1 MNWRRHKMARRGRS
15 FSIEERLY
23 TMSDKVIIK
32 RLLRYAKPFVWQLV
46 VVFILMIITVGA
58 GLVEPFIIGE
68 SVDILS
74 ADTIDVKMLII
85 YLSIFGG
92 SIAINAV
99 VTFYQV
105 VMLQKIGQSIVF
117 NIREEVF
124 VHIENQDIEYHN
136 KKPTGT
142 LVTRVTNDTNTLN
155 EMYTSVIINVIR
167 NVLML
172 IGIIVAMGWINYRQ
186 AGNFNL
192 TLMAMA
198 VMPFVAIASFIFRR
212 HSRKAYRL
220 VRKNLAAVNAF
231 LSEHLSGMR
240 IIQIFNQEKRKFK
253 EFFHKNTDL
262 KNSYMKQLI
271 IFGIYRP
278 TIYFFYIG
286 ATILV
291 YYFGGVQAISGVLTV
306 GFLVAFVQYI
316 RRFFEPIQ
324 QLAEQFNILQAAFA
338 ASERIFGVLDEQPKV
353 IDREGAVNLEHIKGD
368 IEFKNVWFAYN
379 EGEWILKDVSFKVI
393 AKESVAFVGATGAG
407 KTTILS
413 LIVRNYDIQK
423 GQILIDGIDI
433 LKIKISSLR
442 SFIGQMLQEVFMF
455 SGTIASN
462 IKLKDNTITDEEMV
476 EAATYVNADKF
487 VGRLDNEYEE
497 KVRERGNNFSS
508 GQRQLLSFSR
518 TLVHKPSVMILDEA
532 TANIDTETEQLI
544 QDSLTKM
551 MSIGTMLIVA
561 HRLSTIQ
568 HVNQII
574 VLHKGEIIEKGNHQA
589 LLKQKGM
596 YYDLYKLQYQGK
608 PM

>member
-1 MNWRRHKMARRGRS
+1 MARRKLP
-15 FSIEERLY
+15 SIEDRKY

-32 RLLRYAKPFVWQLV
+32 RLMNYAKPYTLR
-46 VVFILMIITVGA
+46 FIAVLLLMIITVLV
-58 GLVEPFIIGE
+58 GLLEPFIIGE
-68 SVDILS
+68 SIDLLT
-74 ADTIDVKMLII
+74 ADTVDVNKFIL
-85 YLSIFGG
+85 YLSIFGI
-92 SIAINAV
+92 SILISAF

-105 VMLQKIGQSIVF
+105 LMLQRIGQSIVY

-124 VHIENQDIEYHN
+124 THLEKQDIDYHN

-155 EMYTSVIINVIR
+155 QMYTSVIINVIR
-167 NVLML
+167 DVLML
-172 IGIIVAMGWINYRQ
+172 IGIIIAMGFINYRQ
-186 AGNFNL
+186 AGNFKL
-192 TLMAMA
+192 TFIAMA
-198 VMPFVAIASFIFRR
+198 VMPFVMVASFIFRR
-212 HSRKAYRL
+212 FSRKAYRL
-220 VRKNLAAVNAF
+220 VRKRLALVNAF
-231 LSEHLSGMR
+231 LSEHLSGMK
-240 IIQIFNQEKRKFK
+240 IIQIFNQENRKYE
-253 EFFHKNTDL
+253 EFHDKNNDL
-262 KNSYMKQLI
+262 RKAYMKQLF
-271 IFGIYRP
+271 IFGVYRP
-278 TIYFFYIG
+278 TVYLFYIG
-286 ATILV
+286 AMILI
-291 YYFGGVQAISGVLTV
+291 YYFGGLQAISGIITV
-306 GFLVAFVQYI
+306 GFLVAFVSYI

-338 ASERIFGVLDEQPKV
+338 SSERIFGILDDKPQVVDESDA
-353 IDREGAVNLEHIKGD
+353 ITLEDIKGD
-368 IEFKNVWFAYN
+368 IEFRNVWFSYI
-379 EGEWILKDVSFKVI
+379 EGEWILKDVSFKVN

-433 LKIKISSLR
+433 KRIKISSLR

-462 IKLKDNTITDEEMV
+462 IKLKEDSITDSEMK
-476 EAATYVNADKF
+476 ESANYVNADKF
-487 VGRLDNEYEE
+487 INKLDNNYEE

-544 QDSLTKM
+544 QESLKKM
-551 MSIGTMLIVA
+551 MTIGTMLIVA

-568 HVNQII
+568 HVDQII
-574 VLHKGEIIEKGNHQA
+574 VLHKGEIVERGNHQT

-596 YYDLYKLQYQGK
+596 YYDLYKLQYQEK
-608 PM
+608 AV

>member
-1 MNWRRHKMARRGRS
+1 MAKNRS
-15 FSIEERLY
+15 DSIEDRKF
-23 TMSDKVIIK
+23 TMTDKVIIK
-32 RLLRYAKPFVWQLV
+32 RLMNYAKPYTLQFLFVL
-46 VVFILMIITVGA
+46 FLMIITVLV
-58 GLVEPFIIGE
+58 GLLEPFIIGE
-68 SVDILS
+68 SIDLLTADI
-74 ADTIDVKMLII
+74 IDVHQFII
-85 YLSIFGG
+85 YLVIFASSIFI
-92 SIAINAV
+92 SAF

-105 VMLQKIGQSIVF
+105 IMLQKIGQSIVY

-124 VHIENQDIEYHN
+124 DHLEEQDIDYHN

-155 EMYTSVIINVIR
+155 QMYTSVIINVIR

-172 IGIIVAMGWINYRQ
+172 LGIVVAMGYINYRQ
-186 AGNFNL
+186 TGNFEL
-192 TLMAMA
+192 TLIAMA
-198 VMPFVAIASFIFRR
+198 VMPFVMVASFIFRKF
-212 HSRKAYRL
+212 SRKAYRL
-220 VRKNLAAVNAF
+220 VRKRLAAVNAF
-231 LSEHLSGMR
+231 LSEHLSGMK
-240 IIQIFNQEKRKFK
+240 IIQIFNQEQRKYK
-253 EFFHKNTDL
+253 EFHDKNNDL
-262 KNSYMKQLI
+262 RRAYMKELF
-271 IFGIYRP
+271 IFGVYRP
-278 TIYFFYIG
+278 TIYMFYIG
-286 ATILV
+286 AMILI
-291 YYFGGVQAISGVLTV
+291 YYYGGLQAISGVITV

-338 ASERIFGVLDEQPKV
+338 SSERIFGILDDLPQVVDEEDA
-353 IDREGAVNLEHIKGD
+353 ITLEGFKGD
-368 IEFKNVWFAYN
+368 IEFRNVWFSYI
-379 EGEWILKDVSFKVI
+379 EGEWILKDVSFKVK

-433 LKIKISSLR
+433 RRIKISSLR
-442 SFIGQMLQEVFMF
+442 SYIGQMLQEVFMF

-462 IKLKDNTITDEEMV
+462 IKLKEDSITDEEMI
-476 EAATYVNADKF
+476 ESAKYVNADKF
-487 VGRLDNEYEE
+487 INKLEHKYEE

-544 QDSLTKM
+544 QDSLKKM
-551 MSIGTMLIVA
+551 MTIGTMLIVA

-568 HVNQII
+568 HVDQIV
-574 VLHKGEIIEKGNHQA
+574 VLHKGEIIERGNHQA

-608 PM
+608 LE

>member
-1 MNWRRHKMARRGRS
+1 MSKGRGIS
-15 FSIEERLY
+15 LEERQH

-32 RLLRYAKPFVWQLV
+32 RLLTYAKPYSLRFLGVLM
-46 VVFILMIITVGA
+46 LMIITVLV
-58 GLVEPFIIGE
+58 GLLEPFIIGE

-74 ADTIDVKMLII
+74 ADTVDTKMLII
-85 YLSIFGG
+85 YLGIFGLSIF
-92 SIAINAV
+92 INAF
-99 VTFYQV
+99 VTYYQV
-105 VMLQKIGQSIVF
+105 LMLQRIGQSIVY

-124 VHIENQDIEYHN
+124 THLEKQDIDYHN

-155 EMYTSVIINVIR
+155 EMYTSVIVNVIR

-172 IGIIVAMGWINYRQ
+172 VGIIIAMGWMNYRQ

-192 TLMAMA
+192 TLIAMG
-198 VMPFVAIASFIFRR
+198 VMPFVMVASLIFRKY
-212 HSRKAYRL
+212 SRKAYRL

-231 LSEHLSGMR
+231 LSEHLSGMK
-240 IIQIFNQEKRKFK
+240 IIQIFNQQKQKFS
-253 EFFHKNTDL
+253 EFNDKNNDL
-262 KNSYMKQLI
+262 RRSYMKQLV

-278 TIYFFYIG
+278 TVYLFYIG
-286 ATILV
+286 ATILI
-291 YYFGGVQAISGVLTV
+291 YYYGGIQAINGIITV

-324 QLAEQFNILQAAFA
+324 QLAEQFNVLQSAFA
-338 ASERIFGVLDEQPKV
+338 SSERIFGILDEQPQV
-353 IDREGAVNLEHIKGD
+353 VDGEDAVELEHIKGE
-368 IEFKNVWFAYN
+368 IEFKNVWFSYI
-379 EGEWILKDVSFKVI
+379 EGEWILKDVSFKVN

-433 LKIKISSLR
+433 KHIKISSLR

-462 IKLKDNTITDEEMV
+462 IKLREDSITNEEMV
-476 EAATYVNADKF
+476 EAATYVNANRFID
-487 VGRLDNEYEE
+487 RLDNRYDEQ
-497 KVRERGNNFSS
+497 VRERGNNFSS

-544 QDSLTKM
+544 QDSLAKM
-551 MSIGTMLIVA
+551 MTIGTMLIVA

-568 HVNQII
+568 HVDQII
-574 VLHKGEIIEKGNHQA
+574 VLHKGEIIEKGNHQT

-596 YYDLYKLQYQGK
+596 YYDLYKLQYQEK
-608 PM
+608 PSA

>member
-1 MNWRRHKMARRGRS
+1 MARRGRS
-15 FSIEERLY
+15 VSIEERQY
-23 TMSDKVIIK
+23 TMSDKVIIR
-32 RLLRYAKPFVWQLV
+32 RLLKYAKPFVWQLV

-58 GLVEPFIIGE
+58 GLLEPFIIGE

-74 ADTIDVKMLII
+74 ADNIDVKLLVI

-92 SIAINAV
+92 SIIINAI

-105 VMLQKIGQSIVF
+105 VLLQKIGQSIVF

-124 VHIENQDIEYHN
+124 IHIENQDIEYHN

-198 VMPFVAIASFIFRR
+198 VMPFVAVASVVFRK

-231 LSEHLSGMR
+231 LSEHLSGMK

-253 EFFHKNTDL
+253 EFFGKNTDL

-291 YYFGGVQAISGVLTV
+291 YYFGGIQAISGVLTV

-324 QLAEQFNILQAAFA
+324 QLAEQFNVLQAAFA

-353 IDREGAVNLEHIKGD
+353 IDHEDAIELEHINGE
-368 IEFKNVWFAYN
+368 IEFKHVWFAYN
-379 EGEWILKDVSFKVI
+379 EDEWILKDVSFKVN

-442 SFIGQMLQEVFMF
+442 SFVGQMLQEVFMF

-462 IKLKDNTITDEEMV
+462 IKLRDNTITDEDMI
-476 EAATYVNADKF
+476 EAATYVNANKF
-487 VGRLDNEYEE
+487 IGRLDNGYEE

-568 HVNQII
+568 HVDQII
-574 VLHKGEIIEKGNHQA
+574 VLHKGKIIEKGNHQA

-608 PM
+608 PLS

>member
-1 MNWRRHKMARRGRS
+1 MARNNTE
-15 FSIEERLY
+15 SIEDRKY

-32 RLLRYAKPFVWQLV
+32 RLMNYAKPYLLQFLLV
-46 VVFILMIITVGA
+46 LFLMIITVLV

-68 SVDILS
+68 SVDLLT
-74 ADTIDVKMLII
+74 ADTIDTHQFII
-85 YLSIFGG
+85 YLVIFGASIF
-92 SIAINAV
+92 INAF

-105 VMLQKIGQSIVF
+105 LMLQKIGQSIVY

-124 VHIENQDIEYHN
+124 NHLEEQDIDYHN

-155 EMYTSVIINVIR
+155 QMYTSVIINVIR

-172 IGIIVAMGWINYRQ
+172 IGIIIAMGFINYRQ

-192 TLMAMA
+192 TFMAMA
-198 VMPFVAIASFIFRR
+198 VMPFVMVASFIFRR
-212 HSRKAYRL
+212 YSRKAYRL
-220 VRKNLAAVNAF
+220 VRKRLAAVNAF
-231 LSEHLSGMR
+231 LSEHLAGMK
-240 IIQIFNQEKRKFK
+240 IIQIFNQEQRKYE
-253 EFFHKNTDL
+253 EFYSKNNDL
-262 KNSYMKQLI
+262 RQAFMKQLF

-278 TIYFFYIG
+278 TVYLFYIG
-286 ATILV
+286 AMILI
-291 YYFGGVQAISGVLTV
+291 YYFGGLQAISGVITV

-338 ASERIFGVLDEQPKV
+338 SSERIFGILDDIPQVVDEEDA
-353 IDREGAVNLEHIKGD
+353 IALENIKGT
-368 IEFKNVWFAYN
+368 IEFRNVWFSYI
-379 EGEWILKDVSFKVI
+379 EGEWILKDVSFKVN

-433 LKIKISSLR
+433 KRIKISSLR

-462 IKLKDNTITDEEMV
+462 IKLREETITDEEMI
-476 EAATYVNADKF
+476 ESANYVNADKF
-487 VGRLDNEYEE
+487 IDRLDHKYEE

-544 QDSLTKM
+544 QDSLKKM
-551 MSIGTMLIVA
+551 MTIGTMLIVA

-568 HVNQII
+568 HVDQII
-574 VLHKGEIIEKGNHQA
+574 VLHKGEIVERGNHQA
-589 LLKQKGM
+589 LLRQKGM
-596 YYDLYKLQYQGK
+596 YYDLYKLQYQDKSGNHILD
-608 PM
+608 

>member
-1 MNWRRHKMARRGRS
+1 MAKNKKS
-15 FSIEERLY
+15 FSEEERKY
-23 TMSDKVIIK
+23 TMSDKVIIR
-32 RLLRYAKPFVWQLV
+32 RLMEYAKPYIGRFVI
-46 VVFILMIITVGA
+46 VFILMVITVLV
-58 GLVEPFIIGE
+58 GLLEPFIIGE
-68 SVDILS
+68 SIDILS
-74 ADTIDVKMLII
+74 ADQIDTKMLIT

-92 SIAINAV
+92 SILVNAFI
-99 VTFYQV
+99 TYYQV
-105 VMLQKIGQSIVF
+105 LMLQKIGQSIVY

-124 VHIENQDIEYHN
+124 IHLENQDIDYHN

-142 LVTRVTNDTNTLN
+142 LVTSVTNDTNTLN
-155 EMYTSVIINVIR
+155 QMYTSVIINVFR
-167 NVLML
+167 NILML
-172 IGIIVAMGWINYRQ
+172 IGIVIAMGLINYRQ
-186 AGNFNL
+186 AGNLKL
-192 TLMAMA
+192 TFIAMA
-198 VMPFVAIASFIFRR
+198 VMPLVMIASFVFRKY
-212 HSRKAYRL
+212 SRKVYRL
-220 VRKNLAAVNAF
+220 VRKNLASVNAF
-231 LSEHLSGMR
+231 LSEHLAGMK
-240 IIQIFNQEKRKFK
+240 IIQIFNQEDRKYD
-253 EFFHKNTDL
+253 EFYWKNNDL
-262 KNSYMKQLI
+262 KNSYMKQLL

-286 ATILV
+286 ATVLI
-291 YYFGGVQAISGVLTV
+291 YYFGGIQAIAGVITV

-338 ASERIFGVLDEQPKV
+338 SSERIFGILDDKPTV
-353 IDREGAVNLEHIKGD
+353 IDSEDAISLENIKGE
-368 IEFKNVWFAYN
+368 IEFKNVWFSYIDN
-379 EGEWILKDVSFKVI
+379 EWILKNVSFKVK
-393 AKESVAFVGATGAG
+393 AKNSVAFVGATGAG

-433 LKIKISSLR
+433 KKIKISSLR
-442 SFIGQMLQEVFMF
+442 SFVGQMLQEVFMF

-462 IKLKDNTITDEEMV
+462 IKLREDSILDDEMI

-487 VGRLDNEYEE
+487 INKLDNGYNEL
-497 KVRERGNNFSS
+497 VRERGNNFSS

-544 QDSLTKM
+544 QDSLKKM

-568 HVNQII
+568 HVDQII
-574 VLHKGEIIEKGNHQA
+574 VLSKGEIVEKGNHQE

-596 YYDLYKLQYQGK
+596 YYDLYKLQYQDIK
-608 PM
+608 A

>member
-1 MNWRRHKMARRGRS
+1 MARQGKS
-15 FSIEERLY
+15 FSIEERQY
-23 TMSDKVIIK
+23 TMSDIVITK
-32 RLLRYAKPFVWQLV
+32 RLLRYAKPYTWKFV
-46 VVFILMIITVGA
+46 VVLLLMMITVGA
-58 GLVEPFIIGE
+58 GLLEPFIIGK
-68 SVDILS
+68 SVDIIS
-74 ADTIDVKMLII
+74 ADTVDAKWLTI
-85 YLSIFGG
+85 YLSIFGA
-92 SIAINAV
+92 SILINAL

-105 VMLQKIGQSIVF
+105 VMLQKIGQSIIY

-124 VHIENQDIEYHN
+124 AHIETQDIDYHN

-142 LVTRVTNDTNTLN
+142 LVTRVSNDTNTLN
-155 EMYTSVIINVIR
+155 QMYTSVIINVIR

-172 IGIIVAMGWINYRQ
+172 VGIVIAMGWYNYSQ
-186 AGNFNL
+186 AGNINL

-198 VMPFVAIASFIFRR
+198 VMPVVAIASFIFRR
-212 HSRKAYRL
+212 FSRKAYRL

-231 LSEHLSGMR
+231 LSEHLSGMK

-253 EFFHKNTDL
+253 EFTKRNTDL

-278 TIYFFYIG
+278 TVYMFYIG

-291 YYFGGVQAISGVLTV
+291 YYFGGIQAISGVFSV
-306 GFLVAFVQYI
+306 GFIVAFVQYI

-338 ASERIFGVLDEQPKV
+338 AGERIFGVLDVKPTV
-353 IDREGAVNLEHIKGD
+353 IDSEDSITMDQIKGE

-379 EGEWILKDVSFKVI
+379 EGEWILKDVSFKVD

-433 LKIKISSLR
+433 KKIKISSLR
-442 SFIGQMLQEVFMF
+442 TFIGQMLQEVFMF

-462 IKLKDNTITDEEMV
+462 IKLRDNEITDEEMIQ
-476 EAATYVNADKF
+476 AATYVNANKF
-487 VGRLDNEYEE
+487 IGRLDNKYEE

-544 QDSLTKM
+544 QNSLTKM
-551 MSIGTMLIVA
+551 MTIGTMLIVA

-568 HVNQII
+568 HVDQII
-574 VLHKGEIIEKGNHQA
+574 VLHKGEIIEKGNHQE

-596 YYDLYKLQYQGK
+596 YYDLYKLQYQDK
-608 PM
+608 PLS

>member
-1 MNWRRHKMARRGRS
+1 MARGDS
-15 FSIEERLY
+15 FSSIEDRKY
-23 TMSDKVIIK
+23 TMNDKVIIK
-32 RLLRYAKPFVWQLV
+32 RLMAYAKPYAFRFVIVLL
-46 VVFILMIITVGA
+46 LMVITVIV
-58 GLVEPFIIGE
+58 GLLEPFIIGE

-74 ADTIDVKMLII
+74 ADNIETNKLII

-92 SIAINAV
+92 SIVINAF
-99 VTFYQV
+99 VTYYQV
-105 VMLQKIGQSIVF
+105 IMLQRIGQSIVY

-124 VHIENQDIEYHN
+124 NHLENQDIDYHN

-155 EMYTSVIINVIR
+155 QMYTSVIINVIQ

-172 IGIIVAMGWINYRQ
+172 VGIIIAMGLLNYRQ
-186 AGNFNL
+186 TGNIKL
-192 TLMAMA
+192 TLIAMA
-198 VMPFVAIASFIFRR
+198 VMPFVTIASFIFRKF
-212 HSRKAYRL
+212 SRRAYRL
-220 VRKNLAAVNAF
+220 VRKRLALVNAF
-231 LSEHLSGMR
+231 LSEHLSGMK
-240 IIQIFNQEKRKFK
+240 IIQIFNQEKRKYK
-253 EFFHKNTDL
+253 EFYNKNNDL
-262 KNSYMKQLI
+262 RKAYMKQLV

-286 ATILV
+286 ATILI
-291 YYFGGVQAISGVLTV
+291 YYYGGLQAISGLITV

-316 RRFFEPIQ
+316 RRFFQPIQ

-338 ASERIFGVLDEQPKV
+338 SSERIFGILDDKPQIV
-353 IDREGAVNLEHIKGD
+353 DTEGAIELNHIKGD
-368 IEFKNVWFAYN
+368 IEFKNVWFSYI
-379 EGEWILKDVSFKVI
+379 EGEWILKDVSFKVN

-433 LKIKISSLR
+433 KKIKISSLR

-462 IKLKDNTITDEEMV
+462 IKLKDDSITEEQMI
-476 EAATYVNADKF
+476 EAAKYVNADKF
-487 VGRLDNEYEE
+487 INKLDDKFEE
-497 KVRERGNNFSS
+497 EVRERGNNFSS

-518 TLVHKPSVMILDEA
+518 TLVHNPSVMILDEA

-544 QDSLTKM
+544 QDSLKKM
-551 MSIGTMLIVA
+551 MTIGTMLVVA

-568 HVNQII
+568 HVDQII
-574 VLHKGEIIEKGNHQA
+574 VLHKGEIIERGNHQS
-589 LLKQKGM
+589 LLKQKGK
-596 YYDLYKLQYQGK
+596 YYDLYKLQYQERAA
-608 PM
+608 

>member
-1 MNWRRHKMARRGRS
+1 MAKNKPS
-15 FSIEERLY
+15 FSDDERKY

-32 RLLRYAKPFVWQLV
+32 RLMGYAKPYIGRFII
-46 VVFILMIITVGA
+46 VFILMVLTVLV
-58 GLVEPFIIGE
+58 GLLEPFIIGE

-74 ADTIDVKMLII
+74 ADEIDTKMLII
-85 YLSIFGG
+85 YLSIFGA
-92 SIAINAV
+92 SILINAFI
-99 VTFYQV
+99 TYFQV
-105 VMLQKIGQSIVF
+105 LMLQKIGQSIVF

-124 VHIENQDIEYHN
+124 VHLENQDIDYHN

-172 IGIIVAMGWINYRQ
+172 IGIVIAMGLINFRQ
-186 AGNFNL
+186 TGNLRL
-192 TLMAMA
+192 TFLAMA
-198 VMPFVAIASFIFRR
+198 VMPFVMIASFVFRKY
-212 HSRKAYRL
+212 SRKVYRL
-220 VRKNLAAVNAF
+220 VRKNLAVVNAF
-231 LSEHLSGMR
+231 LSEHLAGMK
-240 IIQIFNQEKRKFK
+240 IIQIFNQEKRKYD
-253 EFFHKNTDL
+253 EFYIKNNEL
-262 KNSYMKQLI
+262 KNSYMKELV

-286 ATILV
+286 ATVLI
-291 YYFGGVQAISGVLTV
+291 YYFGGIQAINGVITV
-306 GFLVAFVQYI
+306 GFLVAFVQYM

-338 ASERIFGVLDEQPKV
+338 SSERIFGILDELPKV
-353 IDREGAVNLEHIKGD
+353 IDEEDAIELENIKGD
-368 IEFKNVWFAYN
+368 IEFRNVWFSYIEN
-379 EGEWILKDVSFKVI
+379 EWILKNVSFKVK
-393 AKESVAFVGATGAG
+393 AKDSVAFVGATGAG

-433 LKIKISSLR
+433 KKIKISSLR

-462 IKLKDNTITDEEMV
+462 IKLREKSISNEEMI
-476 EAATYVNADKF
+476 EAATYVNANKF
-487 VGRLDNEYEE
+487 IDRLDNKYDEV
-497 KVRERGNNFSS
+497 VRERGNNFSS

-544 QDSLTKM
+544 QDSLKKM

-568 HVNQII
+568 HVDQII
-574 VLHKGEIIEKGNHQA
+574 VLSKGEIVEKGNHQE

-596 YYDLYKLQYQGK
+596 YYDLYKLQYQDIK
-608 PM
+608 A